1 MEEAQGLLD
10 YAKEE
15 AKANNVIPSWEN
27 ISEHY
32 EQRWLAEKEKFQN
45 QLKGNFCSLVERFA
59 SGKQEIYQ
67 WQWLKLKMVLP
78 RV

>member
-1 MEEAQGLLD
+1 MYIYYKMEEAQGLLD

-15 AKANNVIPSWEN
+15 EAKATNVIPSWDN

-45 QLKGNFCSLVERFA
+45 QLKGNFFSLVESATNTR
-59 SGKQEIYQ
+59 
-67 WQWLKLKMVLP
+67 
-78 RV
+78 